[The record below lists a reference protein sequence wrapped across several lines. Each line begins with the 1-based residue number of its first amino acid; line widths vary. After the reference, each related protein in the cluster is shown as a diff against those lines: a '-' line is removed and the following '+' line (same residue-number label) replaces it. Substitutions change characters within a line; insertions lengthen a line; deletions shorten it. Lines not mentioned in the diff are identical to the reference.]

1 MTVYPPRYDEEKPKP
16 GTALPHSI
24 FHPGALSCQCSQ
36 CIPPYCHIPLQRI
49 EMTNLNPIPSTVPIL
64 IRNSARRRLQPGAE
78 SSRVQSSPVELDS
91 NRVHK
96 ARAINTILN
105 YIRGSQYVSTS
116 AEHTIGLILPGAWKR
131 GKGYYQFR
139 TFSRISISDDVK
151 YQALSLHPAS
161 KYICTTEITARN
173 SRSFLHTIFFHS
185 HPPSPPVRYRTVPG
199 WSGALELLPRSPVP
213 VLPPSFSPWIQFLPH
228 ACAKSGILA
237 VAVILA

>member
-78 SSRVQSSPVELDS
+78 SSRVLELDS

-96 ARAINTILN
+96 ARPINTILN

-173 SRSFLHTIFFHS
+173 SRSFLHTFFFFTPTPPPLLRCGTVPCPGGVEPWS
-185 HPPSPPVRYRTVPG
+185 YSPVPPSP
-199 WSGALELLPRSPVP
+199 
-213 VLPPSFSPWIQFLPH
+213 FSPPPLFLHGFNFSPTLVP
-228 ACAKSGILA
+228 SRGFL
-237 VAVILA
+237 LWR